1 MSELLEGHDDLIEG
15 FNSFLPSN
23 EKIDKQAEASQED
36 DEDEEDEDDE
46 DGDDEQRK
54 VRSTGG
60 GGRGST
66 TNELANAKNF
76 IERARVCVPSLFLF
90 IFLFIFF
97 FPPLFISRKL
107 KTRPTNSNGSRTN
120 QRCTKRSSRCSAS
133 SMRKKD
139 T

>member
-1 MSELLEGHDDLIEG
+1 MFVCFLLAFSYTDFSSRLSRRQVITAVSELLEGHDDLIEG

-76 IERARVCVPSLFLF
+76 IERARVCVPLAVTVY
-90 IFLFIFF
+90 FF
-97 FPPLFISRKL
+97 FVLFISFFFFFSF
-107 KTRPTNSNGSRTN
+107 PGN
-120 QRCTKRSSRCSAS
+120 
-133 SMRKKD
+133 
-139 T
+139 